1 VHTVGIN
8 SANDSANDSSP
19 DTRPGLLLVDDNE
32 QHCWAMRRAFEKR
45 GYAVQVANSVP
56 MACDLLEEGWAPEYA
71 VVDLKMPGPSGLEL
85 LPRLK
90 SANANARIVVLT
102 GYASIATAVQ
112 AVKLGATYYLI
123 KPTDAEQVEIAFHEA
138 DGEMTVAVN
147 ERPVTVGRLQWE
159 HIQQV
164 LAEYRGNVSATARA
178 LGMHRR
184 SLQRKL
190 QKNPSPT

>member
-1 VHTVGIN
+1 MHIVGIS
-8 SANDSANDSSP
+8 SANDSANDSP
-19 DTRPGLLLVDDNE
+19 RDTRPGLLLVDDNE

-56 MACDLLEEGWAPEYA
+56 KACDLLEEGWAPEYA

-90 SANANARIVVLT
+90 SANPQARIVVLT

-147 ERPVTVGRLQWE
+147 ERPVGRLQWE

-190 QKNPSPT
+190 QKNSAPT